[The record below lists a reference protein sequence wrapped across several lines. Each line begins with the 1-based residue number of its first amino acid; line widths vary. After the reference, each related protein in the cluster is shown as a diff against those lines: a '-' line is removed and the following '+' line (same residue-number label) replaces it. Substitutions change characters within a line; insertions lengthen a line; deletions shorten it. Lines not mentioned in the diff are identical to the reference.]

1 MNATDIVLCSL
12 ASAAVAG
19 LAWLGLGLGLARA
32 RRDDGERDMQ
42 IGSATI
48 DMVALA
54 AVVTFVAMAIARHP
68 EWVS

>member
-19 LAWLGLGLGLARA
+19 LAWLGLGLARA